1 VNTLINAMPEW
12 MRSARFRLT
21 LLYSSI
27 LFVVAAVLAGTLY
40 FALYRSI
47 SSEPVWRQVGVA
59 TDPQSGVSRRVFRTD
74 MRGFERIV
82 NGRTLK
88 ELKQYSFGAL
98 GVLFIVSLGIGWVVS
113 GRVLSPIDRITE
125 VARRIQATDLS
136 QRIGLEGPDDELKR
150 LADTFDGMLE
160 RLDDAF
166 RSQRRFVSDASH
178 ELRNPLATIRTN
190 LDVVMADENATEA
203 DLRQTI
209 VVARRATDRM
219 GTLVDDL
226 LALARLETP
235 RPQWETVSIT
245 TLIGEVV
252 EEFAGVAVDK
262 HITLEPTVAI
272 GLHAHG
278 DPETLKRAAANLLDN
293 ALSFAPEDSQV
304 RVGAGRN
311 EDWIW
316 IAVEDEGP
324 GIPTNQQRRIF
335 DRLWRADK
343 SRSRGRGGSGLGLAI
358 VRQVA
363 EAHNGDV
370 RVFSKPGSG
379 STFVLWI
386 PVHPGNQATLPPDDL
401 PLARASFV

>member
-1 VNTLINAMPEW
+1 MNTRIDSLPEW

-27 LFVVAAVLAGTLY
+27 LFVVAAILVGTLY
-40 FALYRSI
+40 FALLRSV
-47 SSEPVWRQVGVA
+47 SQETVSKRYGVY
-59 TDPQSGVSRRVFRTD
+59 TSRTGEQTGFRVIGPTEFA
-74 MRGFERIV
+74 RIV
-82 NGRTLK
+82 NENTLR

-98 GVLFIVSLGIGWVVS
+98 GVLFVVSLGIGWVVS

-160 RLDDAF
+160 RLDEAF

-190 LDVVMADENATEA
+190 LDVVMADENATED

-209 VVARRATDRM
+209 IVARRATDRM

-235 RPQWETVSIT
+235 QPQWESVSMT
-245 TLIGEVV
+245 TLVGEVV
-252 EEFAGVAVDK
+252 EEFAGVARDK
-262 HITLEPTVAI
+262 QITLDPTVAI

-278 DPETLKRAAANLLDN
+278 DPDTLKRAVANLLDN
-293 ALSFAPEDSQV
+293 ALSFAPENSRV
-304 RVGAGRN
+304 RAGAGRHD
-311 EDWIW
+311 EWVW
-316 IAVEDEGP
+316 VAVEDEGP
-324 GIPTNQQRRIF
+324 GIPDHHQRRIF

-363 EAHNGDV
+363 EAHSGGV

-379 STFVLWI
+379 STFVLWV
-386 PVHPGNQATLPPDDL
+386 PVRPGHQTSRPPEEL
-401 PLARASFV
+401 PLPRASLV

>member
-1 VNTLINAMPEW
+1 VNPLINALPEW

-21 LLYSSI
+21 LLYSSV
-27 LFVVAAVLAGTLY
+27 LFVVAAVLVGTLY
-40 FALYRSI
+40 FALLRTVQK
-47 SSEPVWRQVGVA
+47 EPVSKIDLRFRNSAGQPVDV
-59 TDPQSGVSRRVFRTD
+59 RVTD
-74 MRGFERIV
+74 MQGFERLV
-82 NGRTLK
+82 NERTLA

-98 GVLFIVSLGIGWVVS
+98 GVLFVVSLGIGWVVS

-160 RLDDAF
+160 RLDEAF

-190 LDVVMADENATEA
+190 LDVVMADENATED

-219 GTLVDDL
+219 STLVDDL

-235 RPQWETVSIT
+235 RPHWETVPVT

-252 EEFAGVAVDK
+252 EEFAGVARDK
-262 HITLEPTVAI
+262 NITLEPAVAI
-272 GLHAHG
+272 GLNAHA
-278 DPETLKRAAANLLDN
+278 DPDTLKRAAANLIDN
-293 ALSFAPEDSQV
+293 ALSFAPDSSRV
-304 RVGAGRN
+304 RIGAGRRG
-311 EDWIW
+311 DWIW

-324 GIPTNQQRRIF
+324 GIPGPQQRRIF

-363 EAHNGDV
+363 EAHGGDV
-370 RVFSKPGSG
+370 RVFSEPGSG

-386 PVHPGNQATLPPDDL
+386 PMRPSGEAMGPPDDL
-401 PLARASFV
+401 PLPRVSRV

>member
-1 VNTLINAMPEW
+1 MNTRIDSLPEW

-27 LFVVAAVLAGTLY
+27 LFVVAAILVGTLY
-40 FALYRSI
+40 FALLRSVSNETVWREYRSV
-47 SSEPVWRQVGVA
+47 ETPAGQRGVLVTNA
-59 TDPQSGVSRRVFRTD
+59 
-74 MRGFERIV
+74 RGFERLV
-82 NGRTLK
+82 NERTLK

-98 GVLFIVSLGIGWVVS
+98 GVLFVVSLGIGWVVS
-113 GRVLSPIDRITE
+113 GRVLSPINRITE

-160 RLDDAF
+160 RLDEAF

-190 LDVVMADENATEA
+190 LDVVMADENATEE

-209 VVARRATDRM
+209 IVARRATDRM

-235 RPQWETVSIT
+235 QPHWETVSMT
-245 TLIGEVV
+245 TLVSEVV
-252 EEFAGVAVDK
+252 EEFAGVAHDK
-262 HITLEPTVAI
+262 HIALEPTVAI

-278 DPETLKRAAANLLDN
+278 DPDTLKRAAANLLDN
-293 ALSFAPEDSQV
+293 AMSFAPENSRI
-304 RVGAGRN
+304 RVGAGRHD
-311 EDWIW
+311 DWIW
-316 IAVEDEGP
+316 VAVEDEGP
-324 GIPTNQQRRIF
+324 GIPDHHQKRIF

-363 EAHNGDV
+363 EAHSGGV
-370 RVFSKPGSG
+370 RVFSQPGSG
-379 STFVLWI
+379 STFVLWVPI
-386 PVHPGNQATLPPDDL
+386 RPGHQAVQPPDEL
-401 PLARASFV
+401 PLPRASLV

>member
-1 VNTLINAMPEW
+1 MPEW

-27 LFVVAAVLAGTLY
+27 LFVVAAVLVGTLY
-40 FALYRSI
+40 FALLRTVQ
-47 SSEPVWRQVGVA
+47 SEPVSA
-59 TDPQSGVSRRVFRTD
+59 SVSRFRNAAGQPVTVLRTD
-74 MRGFERIV
+74 MRTFERLV
-82 NGRTLK
+82 NERTLK
-88 ELKQYSFGAL
+88 ELKQYSSGAL
-98 GVLFIVSLGIGWVVS
+98 GVLFVVSLGIGWVVS

-160 RLDDAF
+160 RLDEAF

-190 LDVVMADENATEA
+190 LDVIMADENATE
-203 DLRQTI
+203 DDFRQTI
-209 VVARRATDRM
+209 VIARRATDRM
-219 GTLVDDL
+219 STLVDDL

-278 DPETLKRAAANLLDN
+278 DPDTLKRAAANLLDN
-293 ALSFAPEDSQV
+293 ALSFAPEDSHV
-304 RVGAGRN
+304 RTGAGRN
-311 EDWIW
+311 GDWIW

-386 PVHPGNQATLPPDDL
+386 PVHPGSQSTNPPDDL
-401 PLARASFV
+401 PLHRATFV

>member
-1 VNTLINAMPEW
+1 MNTMIDSLPEW

-27 LFVVAAVLAGTLY
+27 LFVVAAILVGTLY
-40 FALYRSI
+40 FALLRSVSNEI
-47 SSEPVWRQVGVA
+47 VWREYRPLNTSAGQRSVLVTNA
-59 TDPQSGVSRRVFRTD
+59 
-74 MRGFERIV
+74 RGFERLV
-82 NGRTLK
+82 NERTLK

-98 GVLFIVSLGIGWVVS
+98 GVLFVVSLGIGWVVS
-113 GRVLSPIDRITE
+113 GRVLSPINRITE

-136 QRIGLEGPDDELKR
+136 QRIALEGPDDELKR

-160 RLDDAF
+160 RLDEAF

-190 LDVVMADENATEA
+190 LDVAMADENATEEE
-203 DLRQTI
+203 LRQTV

-219 GTLVDDL
+219 STLVDDL

-245 TLIGEVV
+245 TLVGEAV
-252 EEFAGVAVDK
+252 EEFAGVALDK
-262 HITLEPTVAI
+262 RITLEPIVAI
-272 GLHAHG
+272 GVHVHG
-278 DPETLKRAAANLLDN
+278 DPDTLRRAVANLLDN
-293 ALSFAPEDSQV
+293 AMSFAPNDSRV
-304 RVGAGRN
+304 RVGAGRRD
-311 EDWIW
+311 DWIW
-316 IAVEDEGP
+316 VAVEDEGP
-324 GIPTNQQRRIF
+324 GIPAHQQRRIF

-343 SRSRGRGGSGLGLAI
+343 SRSRSRGGSGLGLAI

-363 EAHNGDV
+363 DAHQGDV
-370 RVFSKPGSG
+370 RVFSTPGAG

-386 PVHPGNQATLPPDDL
+386 PLRPGQGAAESPDEL
-401 PLARASFV
+401 PLPRASLV

>member
-21 LLYSSI
+21 VLYSSI
-27 LFVVAAVLAGTLY
+27 LFVVAAVLVGTLY
-40 FALYRSI
+40 FALLRTVQ
-47 SSEPVWRQVGVA
+47 SEPVSA
-59 TDPQSGVSRRVFRTD
+59 SVSRFRDAAGQPVTVLRTD
-74 MRGFERIV
+74 MRTFERLV
-82 NGRTLK
+82 NERTLK
-88 ELKQYSFGAL
+88 ELKQYSSGAL
-98 GVLFIVSLGIGWVVS
+98 GVLFVVSLGIGWVVS

-160 RLDDAF
+160 RLDEAF

-190 LDVVMADENATEA
+190 LDVIMADENATE
-203 DLRQTI
+203 DDFRQTI
-209 VVARRATDRM
+209 VIARRATDRM
-219 GTLVDDL
+219 STLVDDL

-278 DPETLKRAAANLLDN
+278 DPDTLKRAAANLLDN
-293 ALSFAPEDSQV
+293 ALSFAPQDSHV
-304 RVGAGRN
+304 RAAAGRN
-311 EDWIW
+311 GDWIW

-386 PVHPGNQATLPPDDL
+386 PVHPGNQSTNPPDDL
-401 PLARASFV
+401 PLHRATFV

>member
-1 VNTLINAMPEW
+1 VNTLINALPEW

-27 LFVVAAVLAGTLY
+27 LFVVAAVLVGTLY
-40 FALYRSI
+40 FALLRSV
-47 SSEPVWRQVGVA
+47 SSDPVWQQVGVA
-59 TDPQSGVSRRVFRTD
+59 TDQSGIARRVFRTD
-74 MRGFERIV
+74 MRGFERLV
-82 NGRTLK
+82 NERTLN

-98 GVLFIVSLGIGWVVS
+98 GVLFVVSLGIGWVVS

-160 RLDDAF
+160 RLDEAF
-166 RSQRRFVSDASH
+166 GSQRRFVSDASH

-190 LDVVMADENATEA
+190 LDVIMADENATEE

-209 VVARRATDRM
+209 IVARRATDRM

-293 ALSFAPEDSQV
+293 ALSFGPEDSQV

-311 EDWIW
+311 GDWIW

-386 PVHPGNQATLPPDDL
+386 PVHPGNQSTDPPDDL
-401 PLARASFV
+401 PLPRATFV

>member
-21 LLYSSI
+21 VLYSSI
-27 LFVVAAVLAGTLY
+27 LFVVAAVLVGTLY
-40 FALYRSI
+40 FALLRTVQ
-47 SSEPVWRQVGVA
+47 SEPVSA
-59 TDPQSGVSRRVFRTD
+59 SVSRFRDAAGQPVTVLRTD
-74 MRGFERIV
+74 MRTFERLV
-82 NGRTLK
+82 NERTLK
-88 ELKQYSFGAL
+88 ELKQYSSGAL
-98 GVLFIVSLGIGWVVS
+98 GVLFVVSLGIGWVVS

-160 RLDDAF
+160 RLDEAF

-190 LDVVMADENATEA
+190 LDVIMADENATE
-203 DLRQTI
+203 DDFRQTI
-209 VVARRATDRM
+209 VIARRATDRM
-219 GTLVDDL
+219 STLVDDL

-278 DPETLKRAAANLLDN
+278 DPDTLKRAAANLLDN
-293 ALSFAPEDSQV
+293 ALSFAPEDSHV
-304 RVGAGRN
+304 RAAAGRN
-311 EDWIW
+311 GDWIW

-386 PVHPGNQATLPPDDL
+386 PVHPGNQSTNPPDDL
-401 PLARASFV
+401 PLHRATFV